1 MLTGS
6 PWTTQKQDHRAHTE
20 DFPTNV
26 GNRAG
31 GSRHQQQQ
39 KNEMNK
45 AEFEQARIARER
57 ITNPEPPKPTPHA
70 VRVKNGG
77 KLYAG
82 KPRQEGEIILVWP
95 DEMPPGFISK
105 QQARDLIELG
115 YCTLATDEEISAFL
129 EQNEPA

>member
-1 MLTGS
+1 
-6 PWTTQKQDHRAHTE
+6 
-20 DFPTNV
+20 
-26 GNRAG
+26 
-31 GSRHQQQQ
+31 
-39 KNEMNK
+39 MNK

-57 ITNPEPPKPTPHA
+57 ITNPPPPKPKPLA

-82 KPRQEGEIILVWP
+82 TPRQEGELILVWP

-105 QQARDLIELG
+105 QQARDLIEAG